1 MFRSLRIIAFLV
13 AALLCALTLGAGPIP
28 PPGPNPVTWMR
39 NFDDVFTKGKSL
51 VETYSPGESTVLTE
65 LTAQKSKLDDLLRTV
80 PAEPSEQVA
89 AAIVQG
95 RQLAEQL
102 GAINVWSTVDDDAAA
117 VTYAAYVPLESTPL
131 GRGLELQLDMRKA
144 ARGVIED
151 VVCGEVW
158 TLLSNNQKERLGI
171 PVESHDHL
179 NSTLEA
185 IDAQARS
192 VLSENWYPSFLD
204 RAIKW
209 QTYAKGM
216 QEKAFAMVGF
226 LEGGQFDATDARAF
240 YYYFHYCAKPPR

>member
-1 MFRSLRIIAFLV
+1 MFRSLRIIAAVV
-13 AALLCALTLGAGPIP
+13 AALLCALILGGAAPWP
-28 PPGPNPVTWMR
+28 PPTPVWMR
-39 NFDDVFTKGKSL
+39 NLDDVLNRSKSL
-51 VETYSPGESTVLTE
+51 VETYRPGETAALTE
-65 LTAQKSKLDDLLRTV
+65 LKSKLDELLEAV
-80 PAEPSEQVA
+80 PAQPSEEVT
-89 AAIVQG
+89 AAIVRG
-95 RQLAEQL
+95 RQLAERME
-102 GAINVWSTVDDDAAA
+102 AINVWSTLDDDAAA
-117 VTYAAYVPLESTPL
+117 VTYAAVVPLENTD
-131 GRGLELQLDMRKA
+131 LETRIALQLDMRKA

-158 TLLSNNQKERLGI
+158 TLLSNDQKERLGI

-185 IDAQARS
+185 IDGQARS
-192 VLSENWYPSFLD
+192 VLAENWYPASLD

-226 LEGGQFDATDARAF
+226 LEGGQIDATDTRAF